1 MKRIRFNLSKR
12 QCILLISCLVCTM
25 LAIGLHVVSATLK
38 NQLVHEQIA
47 ALWDKEGD
55 TAQISIYFS
64 EEEKYNFKNS
74 LESTVFQLESW
85 YHGLLTE
92 LETASIATDTEDTPS
107 SARLVVYGYS
117 ASGTVSMETEQSRTD
132 TKAYGV
138 GGDFF
143 LFHPLKLVSGGYF
156 SESDLM
162 QDRVIL
168 DTETA
173 WKLFGSNDI
182 VGMFV
187 KINGIPHM
195 VVGVYE
201 RETGYFNDAAGND
214 KSCVYVSHETLYQ
227 HGQYHGLETIEYM
240 LPNPVTGYALSLIKK
255 QCSDMDVALIEHQN
269 RFEFMSL
276 IKVLGEFGTRSMGLS
291 GITFPYWENMARGYE
306 DILAGL
312 LLAELILIAY
322 TIIVLIGW
330 LWYLWLHRK
339 WRVRF
344 VYAKIKD
351 FHYAL
356 SVKRH
361 DKKKQKR
368 RKKSEDS
375 KQSADELDIDTNF

>member
-1 MKRIRFNLSKR
+1 MKRISFNLSKR
-12 QCILLISCLVCTM
+12 QWILLFSCLISIL
-25 LAIGLHVVSATLK
+25 LAIGLHTVSAVLK
-38 NQLVHEQIA
+38 NQLMHEQVA
-47 ALWDKEGD
+47 MQWDEDGD

-74 LESTVFQLESW
+74 LESTSFQLESW

-92 LETASIATDTEDTPS
+92 LETASVITATETDTT
-107 SARLVVYGYS
+107 ARHVVYGYS
-117 ASGTVSMETEQSRTD
+117 ASGMITMETERGRTE

-143 LFHPLKLVSGGYF
+143 QFHPLHLVSGGYF

-168 DTETA
+168 DTDTA

-182 VGMFV
+182 IGMFV
-187 KINGIPHM
+187 KMNGIPHM

-201 RETGYFNDAAGND
+201 RESGYLNDAAGND
-214 KSCVYVSHETLYQ
+214 VNCVFVSHETLYK
-227 HGQYHGLETIEYM
+227 HGQYHGLETVEYL
-240 LPNPVTGYALSLIKK
+240 LPNPVTGYALGLVEK
-255 QCSDMDVALIEHQN
+255 QVSSMDVALVEHQN

-276 IKVLGEFGTRSMGLS
+276 IKILGAFGTRSMGLS

-306 DILAGL
+306 DILANL
-312 LLAELILIAY
+312 LLAELIFAAY
-322 TIIVLIGW
+322 AVVVILGW

-339 WRVRF
+339 WRASHIYGQV
-344 VYAKIKD
+344 KD
-351 FHYAL
+351 WSYAL

-361 DKKKQKR
+361 GKKQQKHN
-368 RKKSEDS
+368 KAVQQSEQ
-375 KQSADELDIDTNF
+375 KTEELDIDTNF